1 MADVR
6 LFGRLCLAA
15 AAILCLGV
23 PSLRADEIAGIARVM
38 ASDRLVVDGT
48 RIHLFGIDGL
58 ERGQPCRADGRIWEC
73 GVAAIR
79 KLQEL
84 ADNQVVTCVQRDL
97 DEFRRIEATCS
108 VGGIDLS
115 EAMVG
120 AGMALALRDK
130 VMDYVPAEESAR
142 LERAGAWSGQ
152 FIEPWTFREAMRG
165 N

>member
-1 MADVR
+1 MANIR
-6 LFGRLCLAA
+6 PIAKLCLVAA
-15 AAILCLGV
+15 TLLCLGV
-23 PSLRADEIAGIARVM
+23 PSLHAEEIAGVARVM

-58 ERGQPCRADGRIWEC
+58 ERAQPCRADGRLWEC

-97 DEFRRIEATCS
+97 DEFRRIEAVCS

-120 AGMALALRDK
+120 AGMALALREK

-142 LERAGAWSGQ
+142 LDRVGAWRGE